1 MNIFRLLPLLAV
13 VLCTALTNT
22 ACSEIGDYF
31 STIAAEGLFLGVDD
45 PAVATGLG
53 LDAELAAGATA
64 STFLAQ
70 ARSLDSIS
78 ENLFSDADSVSITDG
93 ITSVELAALGN
104 GLYNVNSNEAPELV
118 YVIGRSYTLE
128 VRDDGELYTAEMLAP
143 PPPILGGV
151 PDAQAGE
158 SHAAGT
164 DLAVSLGQQFDNY
177 LVVVVDGSGE
187 ITYSNQP
194 ETASDYI
201 DWIGSDDVVASVT
214 IPAAAFPAAGTGY
227 IIAIAGV
234 RRASDSAFDNFNP
247 LISNLAMG
255 STAVSALVTAQ

>member
-1 MNIFRLLPLLAV
+1 MNISRLLPLLTV

-31 STIAAEGLFLGVDD
+31 STIAAEGMFLGVDD
-45 PAVATGLG
+45 PAAAAALG

-93 ITSVELAALGN
+93 TTSVELAALGN
-104 GLYNVNSNEAPELV
+104 GLYNVNSNEAPELA
-118 YVIGRSYTLE
+118 YVIGRSYTLQ
-128 VRDDGELYTAEMLAP
+128 VREDGELYTAEMMAP
-143 PPPILGGV
+143 PPPTLGGV

-158 SHAAGT
+158 SHPANVE
-164 DLAVSLGQQFDNY
+164 LAVSLGQQFDNY

-187 ITYSNQP
+187 ITYSNEP

-201 DWIGSDDVVASVT
+201 NWISSNDVVASVT
-214 IPAAAFPAAGTGY
+214 IPGSAFPAAGTGY
-227 IIAIAGV
+227 IVGIAGV
-234 RRASDSAFDNFNP
+234 RRAADSAFDNFNP
-247 LISNLAMG
+247 LVSNLAMG
-255 STAVSALVTAQ
+255 STSVAALVTAQ